1 MVLNKIQEMR
11 RMEDEV
17 LKKISSLGINGIKR
31 IDLKRTFGKNSENVL
46 ENLIEKQ
53 QVFVGKKGNAYFVWT
68 KENYLLKRSQDE
80 PKIKMIQNNVTKLI
94 HAKSKTTNHIHDVQ
108 NTINVSHQIN
118 PNIDFKIEFDK
129 CLTESSTSIGWMPFL
144 QIRKK
149 ICESKHISSDHFYTL
164 VSELVEKHR
173 ENYEVSSGGKEGIIM
188 RGLVHGFVRNI

>member
-1 MVLNKIQEMR
+1 MD
-11 RMEDEV
+11 DEI
-17 LKKISSLGINGIKR
+17 LKKISSSGLKGIKR
-31 IDLKRTFGKNSENVL
+31 TELKRTFGRNCENVL

-53 QVFVGKKGNAYFVWT
+53 EIIVEKKGNAYFVWS
-68 KENYLLKRSQDE
+68 KENHRSQISEDD
-80 PKIKMIQNNVTKLI
+80 PKFKLALDKATKLKF
-94 HAKSKTTNHIHDVQ
+94 AKSETINHIHDVQ

-129 CLTESSTSIGWMPFL
+129 CLTEPSISIGWMPFS

-164 VSELVEKHR
+164 ASELVEKHR
-173 ENYEVSSGGKEGIIM
+173 ENYEISSGGKEGIVM

>member
-11 RMEDEV
+11 RMEDKV

-31 IDLKRTFGKNSENVL
+31 IELKRTFGKNCENVL

-80 PKIKMIQNNVTKLI
+80 PKIKKIQNNVTKLI
-94 HAKSKTTNHIHDVQ
+94 HAKSRITNHIHDVQ
-108 NTINVSHQIN
+108 NTINVSHPIN

-129 CLTESSTSIGWMPFL
+129 CLTESCTSIGWMPFS

-149 ICESKHISSDHFYTL
+149 ICDSKNISSDHFYTL

-173 ENYEVSSGGKEGIIM
+173 ENYEISSGGKEGIMM